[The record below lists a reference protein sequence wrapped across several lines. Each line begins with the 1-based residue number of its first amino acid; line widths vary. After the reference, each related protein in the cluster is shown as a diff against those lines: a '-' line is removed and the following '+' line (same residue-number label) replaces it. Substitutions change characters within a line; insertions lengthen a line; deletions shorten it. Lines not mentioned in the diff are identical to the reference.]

1 MLDQILGGLKGN
13 LGDVLSQNNLSADK
27 LDDLVG
33 LTGESITETAG
44 SEVASGN
51 MSGIMDLLKGNGDT
65 GSSNPIVSNIIT
77 SLVGKVTSSFGLSE
91 GAASGIASSVIPM
104 AINAISSK
112 FNSEGGDE
120 SALTSILGLGGG
132 DMMGKAKD
140 LLGGFFK

>member
-65 GSSNPIVSNIIT
+65 GSSNPIVSNIIS

-104 AINAISSK
+104 AIKAISSK

>member
-44 SEVASGN
+44 SEVVSGN

-65 GSSNPIVSNIIT
+65 GSSNPIVSNIIS

-91 GAASGIASSVIPM
+91 GAASGIASSIIPM
-104 AINAISSK
+104 AIKAISSK

-120 SALTSILGLGGG
+120 SALTSMLGLGGG
-132 DMMGKAKD
+132 GMMDKAKD
-140 LLGGFFK
+140 LLGGFLK

>member
-65 GSSNPIVSNIIT
+65 GSSNPIVSNIIS

>member
-13 LGDVLSQNNLSADK
+13 LGGVLSENNLSADK

-65 GSSNPIVSNIIT
+65 GSSNPIVSGIIS
-77 SLVGKVTSSFGLSE
+77 SLVGKVTSAFGMDE
-91 GAASGIASSVIPM
+91 GAASGLAASVIPM
-104 AINAISSK
+104 AIKAISSK

-120 SALTSILGLGGG
+120 SALTSMLGLGGG
-132 DMMGKAKD
+132 GMMDKAKD
-140 LLGGFFK
+140 LLGGFLK